1 MISKVSYHNHGKL
14 YANDYVNAK
23 RDRSC
28 IQSVHKFIDNAKK
41 KNKGIEEIAD
51 FQTHLV
57 ANLVDYNPLHAIK
70 SVSNRAFND
79 QQSKISYFKATDV
92 TSEFGTWRFSVD

>member
-1 MISKVSYHNHGKL
+1 M
-14 YANDYVNAK
+14 NAK

-57 ANLVDYNPLHAIK
+57 ANIVDYNPLHAIK
-70 SVSNRAFND
+70 SVSNRAFTD
-79 QQSKISYFKATDV
+79 QQSKISYLKATEG
-92 TSEFGTWRFSVD
+92 TSEFGT